1 MSTQGSH
8 AHAFR
13 KWVSGKWILGALLGS
28 FTVGAPAQTAPV
40 SVGIPGNYQSEAGC
54 AGDWDPACPATQLVY
69 DANGDIWRN
78 TFSVTPAGG
87 YEYKVALNGSWDWNY
102 GLHAQQNGPNI
113 PLATSQSPQNVTFLY
128 DHKTHWVTDNVSSI
142 IATVPGSFQSEM
154 GCSGDWDP
162 GCFRTWLQ
170 DIQGSGIYSFST
182 GAIPAGTYEAKVAL
196 NGTWDVN
203 YGQGGVQNGANIAFT
218 VPANG
223 MEVVF
228 QWNATTHDLRV
239 IVGGIRGDLTKARAY
254 WLSADTIAWSVPN
267 AAGTSVSL
275 FADPDGALTLDGPG
289 VMPGPNTRSWVLTP
303 EAAGLSP
310 ALRAKFPHL
319 AGLAAFKLPA
329 EAIAAAAQ
337 SLKGQLAVGATL
349 AGQGVDAT
357 GLQVPGVLD
366 DLYASRAGS
375 VAFGPSFV
383 NGQTTLRVWAPTARS
398 LRLRLFA
405 DSTTGTFTTQ
415 PMTLDPAS
423 GVWSYSAPSSS
434 LDGVYYLYE
443 AEVFVRGTNRVETN
457 VVTDPY
463 SVSLARNSAR
473 SQVVSFDDPDLQPR
487 GWRRLAKPSLAAPED
502 MVLYELHVRDFSATD
517 QTVPENLRGTFAAFT
532 QKRSDGMKHLATLG
546 LAGVTHVHLLP
557 AFDFATTNEDKT
569 AWQAPSFETLAALP
583 ADSAEQQALV
593 AATADRD
600 GFNWG
605 YDPLHYNVPEGSYA
619 TDADGSARILEFR
632 QMVQSLNESGLRVVM
647 DVVYNHTNSAGQ
659 NPNSILDKLVPGYYH
674 RLNGDGVVLGESCCA
689 DTATE
694 HAMMEKLMVD
704 SVVLWARR
712 YKVDGFR
719 FDIMGFHLK
728 SNMLKVRAALDAL
741 TLAKDGVDGRSIYLY
756 GEAWNFGVMANN
768 GRGENAIQVNMA
780 GTGIGS
786 FNDRIRDAVRGGG
799 PFSPRRDQ
807 GFATGLFVEP
817 NGTFGGSAADEK
829 AELLRLTDRV
839 KLGLAGN
846 IASYEIVDATG
857 VRKPGRDVDYFGMP
871 GAFGALPSDTIQYIG
886 VHDDPDWFDAMNLK
900 LGTAVPRADRVRM
913 HRLGLSIVA
922 LSQGVPFFMA
932 GDEILRSKSAD
943 RNSYN
948 SGDWFNRIDW
958 TRKTHNWGVGLPPAN
973 GNQDDWGIIGPALA
987 DPNLKPTAKDID
999 GTFRHFLE
1007 MLVIRKTS
1015 GLFRLRSAEEIQ
1027 KAVSFYNTGPSQ
1039 IPGLIVERIIHTDR
1053 FCFPAAQA
1061 VVLVN
1066 ATPQAQ
1072 TFSDPAFRKQPLLL
1086 HPVQALSQDAVVRQS
1101 KFQASSG
1108 TFTIPA
1114 RTTAVFIEPCLGR
1127 R

>member
-1 MSTQGSH
+1 MISKRRR
-8 AHAFR
+8 AR
-13 KWVSGKWILGALLGS
+13 ALLPFVFSLLGCTALDVS
-28 FTVGAPAQTAPV
+28 AQAPA

-54 AGDWDPACPATQLVY
+54 PGDWDPACAATQLVY

-78 TFSVTPAGG
+78 SLSLGPAGA
-87 YEYKVALNGSWDWNY
+87 YEYKVALNGTWDWNY

-113 PLATSQSPQNVTFLY
+113 PLALAASQTVTFYY
-128 DHKTHWVTDNVSSI
+128 DHKTHWVTDNVSSL
-142 IATVPGSFQSEM
+142 IATVPGSFQDEI

-182 GAIPAGTYEAKVAL
+182 NAIPAGAYEAKVAL
-196 NGTWDVN
+196 NGSWDVN
-203 YGQGGVQNGANIAFT
+203 YGAGGEQNGPNIAFT
-218 VPANG
+218 VPASG
-223 MEVVF
+223 MDVEF
-228 QWNATTHDLRV
+228 QWNSGTKVLRV
-239 IVGGIRGDLTKARAY
+239 IVGGVQGDLSKAQAY
-254 WLSADTIAWSVPN
+254 WLSKDTIAWNVP
-267 AAGTSVSL
+267 TDTVVSL
-275 FADPDGALTLDGPG
+275 FADSDGALTLDGPG
-289 VMPGPNTRSWVLTP
+289 IVAGANSRSWVLAHDP
-303 EAAGLSP
+303 AGLP
-310 ALRAKFPHL
+310 ADLKARFPHL
-319 AGLAAFKLPA
+319 ADLPAFKLPPDA
-329 EAIAAAAQ
+329 VAAAAQ
-337 SLKGQLAVGATL
+337 SLKGQLAVGAVR
-349 AGQGVDAT
+349 GPQGVDAT
-357 GLQVPGVLD
+357 GLQIPGVLD
-366 DLYASRAGS
+366 DLYAAKAVP
-375 VAFGPSFV
+375 VALGPTV
-383 NGQTTLRVWAPTARS
+383 RHGIATLRVWAPTARD
-398 LRLRLFA
+398 LKVRLYA
-405 DSTTGTFTTQ
+405 DSTTSSYVTQ
-415 PMTLDPAS
+415 PMTLDAAS
-423 GVWSYSAPSSS
+423 GVWSFSSG
-434 LDGVYYLYE
+434 GVYGQYYLYE
-443 AEVFVRGTNRVETN
+443 AQLFVRGTNKVETN

-463 SVSLARNSAR
+463 SVSLSRNSTR
-473 SQVVSFDDPDLQPR
+473 SQIVSLDDPALQPR
-487 GWRRLAKPSLAAPED
+487 GWKHLAKPRLAAPED
-502 MVLYELHVRDFSATD
+502 IVLYELHVRDFSAAD
-517 QTVPENLRGTFAAFT
+517 DSVPANLRGTYSAFA
-532 QKRSDGMKHLATLG
+532 QKRSDGMKHLAVLG

-557 AFDFATTNEDKT
+557 AFDFATTNEDKSQ
-569 AWQAPSFETLAALP
+569 WQSPSFAELAAYP
-583 ADSAEQQALV
+583 ADSTEQQARV
-593 AATADRD
+593 AATADLD

-619 TDADGSARILEFR
+619 TDADGAARIVEFR
-632 QMVQSLNESGLRVVM
+632 RMVQSLNQSGLRVVM

-704 SVVLWARR
+704 SIVLWAKQ

-741 TLAKDGVDGRSIYLY
+741 TPGKDGIDGRSVYVY

-768 GRGENAIQVNMA
+768 GRGENAIQVNLA

-817 NGTFGGSAADEK
+817 NGTFGGSAADAK

-846 IASYEIVDATG
+846 IASFPITDATG
-857 VRKPGRDVDYFGMP
+857 ATKPGSEVDYFGMP
-871 GAFGALPSDTIQYIG
+871 GAFGAQPEDTIQYIG

-900 LGTAVPRADRVRM
+900 LATHVPRADRVRM

-932 GDEILRSKSAD
+932 GDEILRSKSGD

-958 TRKTHNWGVGLPPAN
+958 TLESNNWGVGLPPAN
-973 GNQDDWGIIGPALA
+973 GNQDVWDILAPALA
-987 DPNLKPTAKDID
+987 DPNLKPTAQDIR
-999 GTFRHFLE
+999 GTFMHMLE
-1007 MLVIRKTS
+1007 MLVIRKST
-1015 GLFRLRSAEEIQ
+1015 GLFRLRDAAEIQ
-1027 KAVSFYNTGPSQ
+1027 KSVSFFNNGPDQ
-1039 IPGLIVERIIHTDR
+1039 VPGLIVERITNSER
-1053 FCFPAAQA
+1053 FCFPASEA

-1072 TFSDPAFRKQPLLL
+1072 TFSDSAFKRQPLVL
-1086 HPVQALSQDAVVRQS
+1086 HPVQLFSHDPVVRTS
-1101 KFQASSG
+1101 KFDSKTG
-1108 TFTIPA
+1108 MFTVPA
-1114 RTTAVFIEPCLGR
+1114 RTTAVFIEPCFGR
-1127 R
+1127 K